1 VKNIYIPAAFAEGM
15 DEALGTFAR
24 SELEAELGSDGAAG
38 IERALLHYARRVG
51 DGDPPPALPRF
62 LEGDGRPSPSQ
73 LTAHAV
79 MVYLADR
86 ERPGSQVLSAGRRS

>member
-1 VKNIYIPAAFAEGM
+1 MNM

-24 SELEAELGSDGAAG
+24 SELEAELGSDGAG
-38 IERALLHYARRVG
+38 LERALLHYARRLG
-51 DGDPPPALPRF
+51 DGDPPPDLPRF
-62 LEGDGRPSPSQ
+62 LDDDGRPSSSR